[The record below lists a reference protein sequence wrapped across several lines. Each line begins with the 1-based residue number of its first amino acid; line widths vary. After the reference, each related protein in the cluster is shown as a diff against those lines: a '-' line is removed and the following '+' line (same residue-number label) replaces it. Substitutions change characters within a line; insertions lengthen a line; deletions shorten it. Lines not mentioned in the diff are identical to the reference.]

1 MASFG
6 LVPHIRL
13 TGMIAD
19 LEFAE
24 RPAARGL
31 RVAKV
36 SDRETAT
43 DFAAV
48 LSEAF
53 GFPQDI
59 CEAEFVDKALWREEA
74 YASVS
79 YYHDEPASVS
89 SVIIVDQV
97 LYVGLV
103 ATRPAFRNKGLAM
116 GPTITCSKRLRPRPA
131 SDGPHYTQ
139 RVLGAQST
147 KNWAFGL

>member
-1 MASFG
+1 
-6 LVPHIRL
+6 
-13 TGMIAD
+13 MIAD

-24 RPAARGL
+24 RPAVRGL
-31 RVAKV
+31 HVAKV
-36 SDRETAT
+36 SDRVTAT

-59 CEAEFVDKALWREEA
+59 CEAEFVDKAFWREEA

-79 YYHDEPASVS
+79 YYHDKPASVS
-89 SVIIVDQV
+89 SVIIVDQI

-103 ATRPAFRNKGLAM
+103 ATRPAFRNKGPSYETNYLLLEEAM
-116 GPTITCSKRLRPRPA
+116 AETGIRRAALHATDAGRPIYEKLGFRPVMTIA
-131 SDGPHYTQ
+131 G
-139 RVLGAQST
+139 
-147 KNWAFGL
+147 FGF